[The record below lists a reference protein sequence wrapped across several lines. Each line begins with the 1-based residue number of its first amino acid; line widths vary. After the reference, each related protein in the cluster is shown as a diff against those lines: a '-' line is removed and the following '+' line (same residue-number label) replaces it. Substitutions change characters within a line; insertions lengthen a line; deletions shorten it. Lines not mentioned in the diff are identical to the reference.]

1 MNGIIALS
9 SIFTRMI
16 LIPKHS
22 KSTKMSPLIQ
32 ATLTRFKT
40 PHQQTDGKDTTS
52 SRKWTCI
59 NPAASSTAIPPK
71 IKSATGSGTTSI
83 GVSLGV
89 KLGGSAKYKWPSR
102 FTRDL
107 SSFR

>member
-1 MNGIIALS
+1 M
-9 SIFTRMI
+9 IF
-16 LIPKHS
+16 IPKQLRI
-22 KSTKMSPLIQ
+22 KS
-32 ATLTRFKT
+32 

-52 SRKWTCI
+52 SGKWTCI
-59 NPAASSTAIPPK
+59 NATASSTAIPPK
-71 IKSATGSGTTSI
+71 EKSATGSGTTSI

-89 KLGGSAKYKWPSR
+89 KLGGSAKYKWIGR